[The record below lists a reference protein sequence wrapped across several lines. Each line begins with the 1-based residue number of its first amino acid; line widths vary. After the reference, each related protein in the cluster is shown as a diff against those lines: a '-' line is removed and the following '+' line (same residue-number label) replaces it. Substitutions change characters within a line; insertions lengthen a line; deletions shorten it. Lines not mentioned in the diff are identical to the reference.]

1 MEESLE
7 ETIIKTA
14 KGQIEGCLA
23 AKSYAEQDP
32 EGREPLLNMA
42 NFWLGFL
49 QNAYDDAGETKV
61 QILKIMEGYDGGG
74 DIEEEVLE
82 GVEEEV
88 LEGVEEEVLEGVE
101 EEVSEEV
108 EQESTPGIEDLSISV
123 TKQPP
128 IEDEYTNS
136 GNVDFRPPLIEGVDL
151 EFFKTEEENLQQDVK
166 KAILDSSNIFAQD
179 KWWEDEKL
187 LDNVVKDLSTAL
199 LG

>member
-74 DIEEEVLE
+74 DI
-82 GVEEEV
+82 
-88 LEGVEEEVLEGVE
+88 EEEVLEGVE